1 MIMKIIAAIDFSDI
15 TPRLLEQTSILAKA
29 LGAELFLIH
38 VAEPNPDH
46 IAYDYDPATVYT
58 IDSAEVRSSIAERF
72 QQEHKTLQ
80 EYAENMREQGISC
93 TAMMIQG
100 IAVDLLLKEAER
112 LEAAFIIAGTHGKG
126 LISQLLL
133 GSISEQLIK
142 QTTIPVHLVPAQK
155 D

>member
-1 MIMKIIAAIDFSDI
+1 MKIITAIDFSDI
-15 TPRLLEQTSILAKA
+15 TPRLLEQTTALAKA
-29 LGAELFLIH
+29 LNADLFLIH

-58 IDSAEVRSSIAERF
+58 VDSAEVRSSIAARF

-80 EYAENMREQGISC
+80 EYAEDMREQGINC
-93 TAMMIQG
+93 TALMIQG
-100 IAVDLLLKEAER
+100 ITVELLLKEAER
-112 LEAAFIIAGTHGKG
+112 LEADFIIAGTHGKG

-142 QTTIPVHLVPAQK
+142 QATIPIHLVPAK
-155 D
+155 KA